1 MQAANLTLSFDLH
14 CTNINFDEEF
24 RAYQE
29 VVEMEKNKRPIGY
42 IALLSNKGHNSAA
55 AFEIKDRLYSLIQTM
70 ESHCKGVN
78 YLFQMNRSYQQ
89 LLNKFM
95 PAYSF

>member
-42 IALLSNKGHNSAA
+42 IALLSNKGHKHTSLYIFKFQAFVYHSANA
-55 AFEIKDRLYSLIQTM
+55 CCCFFFKIQNTLM
-70 ESHCKGVN
+70 
-78 YLFQMNRSYQQ
+78 
-89 LLNKFM
+89 
-95 PAYSF
+95 